1 MPQHVSN
8 TPVCRDCD
16 GFPVVAITTGDRH
29 DDGTRVTLRVHCLTC
44 QGTGHTARAVRLVRA
59 GR

>member
-1 MPQHVSN
+1 MPAS
-8 TPVCRDCD
+8 TPPRPLCRDCD

-29 DDGTRVTLRVHCLTC
+29 RNGARVTARVSCPTC
-44 QGTGHTARAVRLVRA
+44 QGTGYTIPASLVRA